1 MKANFRCFKL
11 SKTILLFS
19 AIIFLQLTFIV
30 VGIIKIRET
39 NNFEQMKKDIIQ
51 EKKNIQIEVKNNN
64 EVNTNKIE
72 TNEIAEEKNENV
84 NPEVKQEEKVVLE
97 EYKNMPRELK
107 GYKVIGKIEIPKI
120 NLTSYILS
128 ETNSKSLK
136 ASVTKLYGPE
146 INKIGN
152 FCIAGHNYKN
162 GKMFGKIKKLEK
174 QDEIILTD
182 TYDRSVKYQVY
193 DTYNTSP
200 KDVKCLNQETNSERE
215 VTLITC
221 TTGAVQR
228 VIVKAIEVYD

>member
-19 AIIFLQLTFIV
+19 VIIFLQLTFIV

-64 EVNTNKIE
+64 EVNTNKIK
-72 TNEIAEEKNENV
+72 TNQIAEEKNENV

-136 ASVTKLYGPE
+136 VSVTKLYGPE

-193 DTYNTSP
+193 DTYKTSP
-200 KDVKCLNQETNSERE
+200 KDVKCLNQQTNSERE

>member
-120 NLTSYILS
+120 DLTSYILS

-136 ASVTKLYGPE
+136 VSVTKLYGPE

-193 DTYNTSP
+193 DTYKTSP
-200 KDVKCLNQETNSERE
+200 KDVKCLNQQTNSERE

>member
-97 EYKNMPRELK
+97 E
-107 GYKVIGKIEIPKI
+107 
-120 NLTSYILS
+120 
-128 ETNSKSLK
+128 
-136 ASVTKLYGPE
+136 
-146 INKIGN
+146 
-152 FCIAGHNYKN
+152 
-162 GKMFGKIKKLEK
+162 
-174 QDEIILTD
+174 
-182 TYDRSVKYQVY
+182 
-193 DTYNTSP
+193 
-200 KDVKCLNQETNSERE
+200 
-215 VTLITC
+215 
-221 TTGAVQR
+221 
-228 VIVKAIEVYD
+228 